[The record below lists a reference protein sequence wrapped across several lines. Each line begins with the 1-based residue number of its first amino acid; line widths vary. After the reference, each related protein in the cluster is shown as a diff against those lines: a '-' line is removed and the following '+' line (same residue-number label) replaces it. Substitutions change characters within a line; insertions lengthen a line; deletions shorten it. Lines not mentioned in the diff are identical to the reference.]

1 MSQVDDWSDG
11 YTSDYLRNLNTYGP
25 ASADVPR
32 PSSVVSRRVQY
43 QPPVAQTGAQ
53 TEAKTNDTPLYDNAG
68 GFNPG
73 PQRLV
78 SAPARSFRG
87 NATATQRA
95 ARPKPAVKKKTQ
107 SASKQQPQSEYRTG
121 GARTPE
127 ENEITRSAAEHR
139 TGADLG
145 QLSSQALDAAAR
157 FLPALKLL
165 GFGAGAGSADTAS
178 TDRPSYMGAAGTM
191 ADNFARALPQP
202 SAASRQTA
210 SESSS
215 TEGQFKNMPWYK
227 DAKAHHEAV
236 KKNMDDYGYALG
248 SLKSTWDDIPWW
260 TKLVMLPPVFKAG
273 SPAAGASTAG
283 NVLAEGG
290 RAAAGDAAAGA
301 EGRSFGFDLSA
312 EDITAANAANAAAR
326 QQAIDLSEMRSV
338 LMRSGMPDREIE
350 AYMHRAGFYNDPEA
364 LRQAISTIHKHGM
377 SGLFE
382 RSAEEA
388 AAAGTGAGSAAG
400 TGAGSAAGTGAG
412 SAAGTGSRGSFGFD
426 LSPEEIASA
435 KASHDAYVRGTAGVA
450 DGGVSELAYAGN
462 AGREAAAAG
471 EQAAGAGRAGEA
483 AADGGV
489 SELANAGNA
498 GRETAAGAATGSVS
512 EGVDSASQLIEHIR
526 SGTLDEMERAWIEAT
541 AAGAAKAPG
550 TVDASTQAILNE
562 ARAAGILGRDA
573 AGTAGTGAG
582 SAAGTG
588 AGSAAGEQAASR
600 EAIVAARNAAV
611 AQIDPQLQAALANV
625 RKSLANHNISPRQ
638 VLQELGSPTASDKD
652 FYEIGRIFF
661 EVDRATH
668 GAGLSPAER
677 AVADAYIKGVGARM
691 SQDWTRVG
699 RGLAQAADKNTVRD
713 MIDSIKDGTLD
724 PNSAAYIRL
733 LATRNAELTPDAQA
747 LIAEARA
754 AGILGREAAGTA
766 GAADGG
772 VSELANAGNAGRE
785 AAAAGGQA
793 AGREAA
799 AGGQAA
805 GAGRAGEAAG
815 SVSEGVNSASQQ
827 LIEHIRSGTLDE
839 MERAWIDAIADA
851 VRVPGTI
858 DASTQAVLNEA
869 RFAGLIP

>member
-25 ASADVPR
+25 ASANVPR

-53 TEAKTNDTPLYDNAG
+53 TEAKTNDTPLYDNDG

-87 NATATQRA
+87 NATAAQRA

-107 SASKQQPQSEYRTG
+107 SASKQQTQPEYRTG

-191 ADNFARALPQP
+191 ADNFARTLPQP

-210 SESSS
+210 PESSS

-236 KKNMDDYGYALG
+236 KKNMDDYGSVLG

-273 SPAAGASTAG
+273 SPAAGASAAG
-283 NVLAEGG
+283 SAAGTG
-290 RAAAGDAAAGA
+290 AGSAAGDAAAGA
-301 EGRSFGFDLSA
+301 GGRSFGFDLSA
-312 EDITAANAANAAAR
+312 EDIAVANATNAVAR

-364 LRQAISTIHKHGM
+364 LRQAIDVVHKYGM

-382 RSAEEA
+382 NSAAHVA
-388 AAAGTGAGSAAG
+388 AARAGSAAGTGAGSAAGTGAGSAAG

-435 KASHDAYVRGTAGVA
+435 KASHDAYVRGTAG
-450 DGGVSELAYAGN
+450 
-462 AGREAAAAG
+462 
-471 EQAAGAGRAGEA
+471 

-512 EGVDSASQLIEHIR
+512 EGVDSASQLIERIR
-526 SGTLDEMERAWIEAT
+526 SGTLDEMERDWIEAM

-550 TVDASTQAILNE
+550 TIDASTQAILNE
-562 ARAAGILGRDA
+562 ARAAGILGREA

-588 AGSAAGEQAASR
+588 AGSAAGEQAASH
-600 EAIVAARNAAV
+600 EAIVAARDAAV

-638 VLQELGSPTASDKD
+638 VLHELGSPRASDTD
-652 FYEIGRIFF
+652 YYEIGRVFF
-661 EVDRATH
+661 EVDRKTH

-677 AVADAYIKGVGARM
+677 AVANAYVKSYEERV
-691 SQDWTRVG
+691 SQGLTRAG
-699 RGLAQAADKNTVRD
+699 RGLVHFIDEKSAKA
-713 MIDSIKDGTLD
+713 MIDSIKKNGTVLKKDGTVDANGLE
-724 PNSAAYIRL
+724 YIRG
-733 LATRNAELTPDAQA
+733 LARNSRLTPESQA
-747 LIAEARA
+747 LVEVAR
-754 AGILGREAAGTA
+754 
-766 GAADGG
+766 
-772 VSELANAGNAGRE
+772 S
-785 AAAAGGQA
+785 
-793 AGREAA
+793 
-799 AGGQAA
+799 
-805 GAGRAGEAAG
+805 
-815 SVSEGVNSASQQ
+815 
-827 LIEHIRSGTLDE
+827 
-839 MERAWIDAIADA
+839 
-851 VRVPGTI
+851 
-858 DASTQAVLNEA
+858 
-869 RFAGLIP
+869 AGLIP

>member
-25 ASADVPR
+25 ASANMPR

-78 SAPARSFRG
+78 SAPSRSFRG

-191 ADNFARALPQP
+191 ADNFARTLPQP

-210 SESSS
+210 PESSS
-215 TEGQFKNMPWYK
+215 TGGQFKNMPWYE

-236 KKNMDDYGYALG
+236 KKNMDDYGSVLG

-273 SPAAGASTAG
+273 SPAAGAATAG
-283 NVLAEGG
+283 S
-290 RAAAGDAAAGA
+290 AAGTGAGSAAGTGAGSAAGA
-301 EGRSFGFDLSA
+301 GGRSFGFDLSA
-312 EDITAANAANAAAR
+312 EDIAATNAANAVAR

-412 SAAGTGSRGSFGFD
+412 SAAGTGAGSAAGTGAGSAAGTGSRGSFGFD

-462 AGREAAAAG
+462 AGREATAAG
-471 EQAAGAGRAGEA
+471 EQAAGREAAAAGEA

-550 TVDASTQAILNE
+550 TIDASTQAILNE

-699 RGLAQAADKNTVRD
+699 QALTQATDKNTVRN
-713 MIDSIKDGTLD
+713 MIDGIKDGALD
-724 PNSAAYIRL
+724 PNSVAYIRL

-747 LIAEARA
+747 LV
-754 AGILGREAAGTA
+754 EAA
-766 GAADGG
+766 
-772 VSELANAGNAGRE
+772 
-785 AAAAGGQA
+785 
-793 AGREAA
+793 
-799 AGGQAA
+799 
-805 GAGRAGEAAG
+805 
-815 SVSEGVNSASQQ
+815 
-827 LIEHIRSGTLDE
+827 RS
-839 MERAWIDAIADA
+839 
-851 VRVPGTI
+851 
-858 DASTQAVLNEA
+858 
-869 RFAGLIP
+869 AGLIP

>member
-43 QPPVAQTGAQ
+43 QPPVAQTGAR
-53 TEAKTNDTPLYDNAG
+53 TEAKTNDTPLYDHAG

-87 NATATQRA
+87 NATAAQRA

-107 SASKQQPQSEYRTG
+107 SASKQQTQSASKQQPQPEYRTG

-139 TGADLG
+139 TGVDLG
-145 QLSSQALDAAAR
+145 QLNSQALDAAAR

-191 ADNFARALPQP
+191 ADNFARTLPQS

-210 SESSS
+210 PESSS
-215 TEGQFKNMPWYK
+215 TGGQFENMPWYK

-236 KKNMDDYGYALG
+236 KKNMDDYGSVLG

-273 SPAAGASTAG
+273 SPAAGASAG
-283 NVLAEGG
+283 S
-290 RAAAGDAAAGA
+290 AAGDAAAGA
-301 EGRSFGFDLSA
+301 GGRSFGFDLSA
-312 EDITAANAANAAAR
+312 EDIAAANAANAVAR

-338 LMRSGMPDREIE
+338 LMHSGMPDREIE

-364 LRQAISTIHKHGM
+364 LRQAIDVVHKYGM

-382 RSAEEA
+382 H
-388 AAAGTGAGSAAG
+388 SAAR
-400 TGAGSAAGTGAG
+400 AGSAAGTGAG

-435 KASHDAYVRGTAGVA
+435 KASHDAYVRGTAGAV
-450 DGGVSELAYAGN
+450 DGGVSELANAGN

-512 EGVDSASQLIEHIR
+512 EGVDSASQQLIEHIR

-550 TVDASTQAILNE
+550 TIDASTQAILNE
-562 ARAAGILGRDA
+562 ARAAGILGREA

-588 AGSAAGEQAASR
+588 AGSAAGEQAASH
-600 EAIVAARNAAV
+600 EAIVAAREAAV

-699 RGLAQAADKNTVRD
+699 QALTRRADKNTVRH
-713 MIDSIKDGTLD
+713 MIDGIKDGTLD
-724 PNSAAYIRL
+724 PNSVAYIRL
-733 LATRNAELTPDAQA
+733 LAKRNAELTPDAQV
-747 LIAEARA
+747 LIDTAR
-754 AGILGREAAGTA
+754 
-766 GAADGG
+766 
-772 VSELANAGNAGRE
+772 S
-785 AAAAGGQA
+785 
-793 AGREAA
+793 
-799 AGGQAA
+799 
-805 GAGRAGEAAG
+805 
-815 SVSEGVNSASQQ
+815 
-827 LIEHIRSGTLDE
+827 
-839 MERAWIDAIADA
+839 
-851 VRVPGTI
+851 
-858 DASTQAVLNEA
+858 
-869 RFAGLIP
+869 AGLIP

>member
-53 TEAKTNDTPLYDNAG
+53 TEAKTNDTPLYDNDG

-78 SAPARSFRG
+78 SAPARPFRG
-87 NATATQRA
+87 NATAAQRA

-191 ADNFARALPQP
+191 ADNFARTLPQP

-210 SESSS
+210 PESSS

-236 KKNMDDYGYALG
+236 KKNIDDYGYALG
-248 SLKSTWDDIPWW
+248 TLKSTWDDIPWW

-283 NVLAEGG
+283 NVWAEGG

-301 EGRSFGFDLSA
+301 AAGDAAAGAGGRSFGFDLSA
-312 EDITAANAANAAAR
+312 EDVAAANAANAAAR
-326 QQAIDLSEMRSV
+326 QQAANLSEMRST
-338 LMRSGMPDREIE
+338 LMRAGMPDREIE
-350 AYMHRAGFYNDPEA
+350 AYMHSAGFYNNPEV
-364 LRQAISTIHKHGM
+364 LQQAVFTVRKHGM
-377 SGLFE
+377 AGLFE
-382 RSAEEA
+382 RSADEA
-388 AAAGTGAGSAAG
+388 AAAGTYIPKYGKSPLETWQQERAATEAANAKFRDMFGFDLGQAAGRGSAGEAAAGS
-400 TGAGSAAGTGAG
+400 
-412 SAAGTGSRGSFGFD
+412 RSFRFD
-426 LSPEEIASA
+426 LSPEEVARA
-435 KASHDAYVRGTAGVA
+435 RASH
-450 DGGVSELAYAGN
+450 
-462 AGREAAAAG
+462 EAFIRDAAAG
-471 EQAAGAGRAGEA
+471 RGQAAAGGQAAGRGSAGNGA

-512 EGVDSASQLIEHIR
+512 EGVDSASQQLIEHIR

-550 TVDASTQAILNE
+550 TIDASTQAILNE

-573 AGTAGTGAG
+573 AGTAGAADGGVSRLAEAG
-582 SAAGTG
+582 NVGREA
-588 AGSAAGEQAASR
+588 AAGEQAMSR
-600 EAIVAARNAAV
+600 EAIVAARDAAV
-611 AQIDPQLQAALANV
+611 AKLDPQLQAALANV
-625 RKSLANHNISPRQ
+625 RKSVANHNISPRQ
-638 VLQELGSPTASDKD
+638 VLHELESPTASDKD

-661 EVDRATH
+661 EVGRKTH
-668 GAGLSPAER
+668 GAGLSPAEQ
-677 AVADAYIKGVGARM
+677 AVADAYIKSFSERM
-691 SQDWTRVG
+691 SRGWTEVG
-699 RGLAQAADKNTVRD
+699 RGLTQAADKNTARAMTD
-713 MIDSIKDGTLD
+713 AIKNGTLD
-724 PNSAAYIRL
+724 PNSLEYIRR
-733 LATRNAELTPDAQA
+733 LATRNAELTPDGQA
-747 LIAEARA
+747 LIDAAR
-754 AGILGREAAGTA
+754 
-766 GAADGG
+766 
-772 VSELANAGNAGRE
+772 S
-785 AAAAGGQA
+785 
-793 AGREAA
+793 
-799 AGGQAA
+799 
-805 GAGRAGEAAG
+805 
-815 SVSEGVNSASQQ
+815 
-827 LIEHIRSGTLDE
+827 
-839 MERAWIDAIADA
+839 
-851 VRVPGTI
+851 
-858 DASTQAVLNEA
+858 
-869 RFAGLIP
+869 AGLIP

>member
-43 QPPVAQTGAQ
+43 QPPVAQTGARA
-53 TEAKTNDTPLYDNAG
+53 EAKTNDTPLYGNDG

-87 NATATQRA
+87 NATAAQRA

-107 SASKQQPQSEYRTG
+107 SASKQQTQSASKQQPQPEYRTG

-139 TGADLG
+139 TGVDLG
-145 QLSSQALDAAAR
+145 QLNSQALDAAAR

-191 ADNFARALPQP
+191 ADNFARTLPQS

-210 SESSS
+210 PESSS
-215 TEGQFKNMPWYK
+215 TGGQFENMPWYK

-236 KKNMDDYGYALG
+236 KKNMDDYGSVLG

-273 SPAAGASTAG
+273 SPAAGASAG
-283 NVLAEGG
+283 S
-290 RAAAGDAAAGA
+290 AAGDAAAGA
-301 EGRSFGFDLSA
+301 GGRSFGFDLSA
-312 EDITAANAANAAAR
+312 EDIAAANAANAVAR

-338 LMRSGMPDREIE
+338 LMHSGMPDREIE

-364 LRQAISTIHKHGM
+364 LRQAIDVVHKYGM

-382 RSAEEA
+382 HSAARAGSA
-388 AAAGTGAGSAAG
+388 AGTGAGSAAGTGAGSVAGTGAGSAAG

-435 KASHDAYVRGTAGVA
+435 KASHDAYVRGTAGAA
-450 DGGVSELAYAGN
+450 DGGVSELANAGN

-512 EGVDSASQLIEHIR
+512 EGVDSASQQLIEHIR

-550 TVDASTQAILNE
+550 TIDASTQAILNE
-562 ARAAGILGRDA
+562 ARAAGILGREA

-588 AGSAAGEQAASR
+588 AGSAAGEQAASH
-600 EAIVAARNAAV
+600 EAIVAAREAAV

-699 RGLAQAADKNTVRD
+699 QALTRRADKNTVRH
-713 MIDSIKDGTLD
+713 MIDGIKDGTLD
-724 PNSAAYIRL
+724 PNSVAYIRL
-733 LATRNAELTPDAQA
+733 LAKRNAELTPDAQV
-747 LIAEARA
+747 LIDTARS
-754 AGILGREAAGTA
+754 AG
-766 GAADGG
+766 
-772 VSELANAGNAGRE
+772 
-785 AAAAGGQA
+785 
-793 AGREAA
+793 
-799 AGGQAA
+799 
-805 GAGRAGEAAG
+805 
-815 SVSEGVNSASQQ
+815 
-827 LIEHIRSGTLDE
+827 
-839 MERAWIDAIADA
+839 
-851 VRVPGTI
+851 
-858 DASTQAVLNEA
+858 
-869 RFAGLIP
+869 FIP

>member
-11 YTSDYLRNLNTYGP
+11 YTSDYLRDLNTYGP
-25 ASADVPR
+25 ASANVPR

-43 QPPVAQTGAQ
+43 QPPVAQTGVQ
-53 TEAKTNDTPLYDNAG
+53 TEAKTNDTPLYDNDG

-73 PQRLV
+73 SQRLV
-78 SAPARSFRG
+78 SAPARPFRG
-87 NATATQRA
+87 NATAAQRA
-95 ARPKPAVKKKTQ
+95 ARPKPAAKKKTQ
-107 SASKQQPQSEYRTG
+107 SASKQQTQSASKQQSQSEYRTG

-191 ADNFARALPQP
+191 ADNFARTLPQP

-210 SESSS
+210 PESSS
-215 TEGQFKNMPWYK
+215 TGGQFRNMPWYE

-236 KKNMDDYGYALG
+236 KKNIDDYGSVLG

-283 NVLAEGG
+283 NALAEGG
-290 RAAAGDAAAGA
+290 RAAAGDAAAGDA
-301 EGRSFGFDLSA
+301 AAGAGGRSFGFDLSA
-312 EDITAANAANAAAR
+312 EDVAAANAANAVAR

-350 AYMHRAGFYNDPEA
+350 AYMHRAGFYNDPEV
-364 LRQAISTIHKHGM
+364 LRQAIGVIHKYGM

-382 RSAEEA
+382 NSAAHA
-388 AAAGTGAGSAAG
+388 AAARAGSAAGTGAGSAAGTGAGSAAGTGAGSAAG

-435 KASHDAYVRGTAGVA
+435 KASHDAYVRGTAGAA
-450 DGGVSELAYAGN
+450 DGGVSELANAGN

-483 AADGGV
+483 TADGGV

-512 EGVDSASQLIEHIR
+512 EGVDSASQQLIEHIR
-526 SGTLDEMERAWIEAT
+526 SGTLDGMERAWIEAT

-550 TVDASTQAILNE
+550 TIDASTQAILNE

-582 SAAGTG
+582 SATGAG
-588 AGSAAGEQAASR
+588 AGSAAGEQAASH

-677 AVADAYIKGVGARM
+677 AVADAYIKGVGVRM

-699 RGLAQAADKNTVRD
+699 QAITRRADKNTVRN
-713 MIDSIKDGTLD
+713 MIDGIKDGTLD
-724 PNSAAYIRL
+724 PNSVAYIRL
-733 LATRNAELTPDAQA
+733 LAKRNAELTPDAQV
-747 LIAEARA
+747 LIDTAR
-754 AGILGREAAGTA
+754 
-766 GAADGG
+766 
-772 VSELANAGNAGRE
+772 S
-785 AAAAGGQA
+785 
-793 AGREAA
+793 
-799 AGGQAA
+799 
-805 GAGRAGEAAG
+805 
-815 SVSEGVNSASQQ
+815 
-827 LIEHIRSGTLDE
+827 
-839 MERAWIDAIADA
+839 
-851 VRVPGTI
+851 
-858 DASTQAVLNEA
+858 
-869 RFAGLIP
+869 AGLIP

>member
-11 YTSDYLRNLNTYGP
+11 YTSDYLRDLNTYGP
-25 ASADVPR
+25 ASANVPR
-32 PSSVVSRRVQY
+32 SSVVSHQVQY
-43 QPPVAQTGAQ
+43 QPPVAQ
-53 TEAKTNDTPLYDNAG
+53 TEAKTNDTPLYDNDG

-78 SAPARSFRG
+78 SAPARPFRG
-87 NATATQRA
+87 NATAAQRA
-95 ARPKPAVKKKTQ
+95 ARPKPAAKKKTQ
-107 SASKQQPQSEYRTG
+107 SASKQQTQPEYRTG

-139 TGADLG
+139 AGADLG

-191 ADNFARALPQP
+191 ADNFARTLPQP

-210 SESSS
+210 QESSS

-236 KKNMDDYGYALG
+236 KKNMDDYGSVLG

-283 NVLAEGG
+283 NVWAEGG

-301 EGRSFGFDLSA
+301 AAGDAAAGAGGRSFGFDLSA
-312 EDITAANAANAAAR
+312 EDVAAANAANAAAR
-326 QQAIDLSEMRSV
+326 QQAIDLSEMRST
-338 LMRSGMPDREIE
+338 LMHAGMPDREIE
-350 AYMHRAGFYNDPEA
+350 TYMHGAGFYNDPEA
-364 LRQAISTIHKHGM
+364 LRQALDVVRKYGM
-377 SGLFE
+377 AGLFE
-382 RSAEEA
+382 HSAARA
-388 AAAGTGAGSAAG
+388 AAARAGSAAGTGAGSAAG

-435 KASHDAYVRGTAGVA
+435 KASHDAYVRG
-450 DGGVSELAYAGN
+450 
-462 AGREAAAAG
+462 AAG
-471 EQAAGAGRAGEA
+471 

-489 SELANAGNA
+489 SKLAEAGNV

-512 EGVDSASQLIEHIR
+512 EGVDSASQQLIEHIR

-550 TVDASTQAILNE
+550 TIDASTQAILN
-562 ARAAGILGRDA
+562 
-573 AGTAGTGAG
+573 
-582 SAAGTG
+582 
-588 AGSAAGEQAASR
+588 
-600 EAIVAARNAAV
+600 
-611 AQIDPQLQAALANV
+611 
-625 RKSLANHNISPRQ
+625 
-638 VLQELGSPTASDKD
+638 
-652 FYEIGRIFF
+652 
-661 EVDRATH
+661 
-668 GAGLSPAER
+668 
-677 AVADAYIKGVGARM
+677 
-691 SQDWTRVG
+691 
-699 RGLAQAADKNTVRD
+699 
-713 MIDSIKDGTLD
+713 
-724 PNSAAYIRL
+724 
-733 LATRNAELTPDAQA
+733 
-747 LIAEARA
+747 EARA

-785 AAAAGGQA
+785 AAAGGQA
-793 AGREAA
+793 ASREAVVA
-799 AGGQAA
+799 ARNAAVAKLDPQLQAA
-805 GAGRAGEAAG
+805 LANVRKSVANHNISPRQVLHELESATASDKDFYEIGRIFFEVGRATHGAGLSPAEQAVANAYAKSFSARM
-815 SVSEGVNSASQQ
+815 SESWSRVGQGLAQAVDKNTVRDM
-827 LIEHIRSGTLDE
+827 IDGIKDGTLDPNSVAYIRLLATRNAE
-839 MERAWIDAIADA
+839 LTPDAQVLIDA
-851 VRVPGTI
+851 
-858 DASTQAVLNEA
+858 A
-869 RFAGLIP
+869 RSAGLIP